1 MAWQCLAA
9 KGPWLSFQ
17 GILQAGIATL
27 CAWRWS
33 STMEGCP
40 QPRPCVSTLAFGGVE
55 GPKLGGAPLCL
66 CAIPALWASS
76 SSAQPPAHWCS
87 TLPPP
92 STHGATC
99 SPARSCLYLGRFRVQ
114 QAWPLCRL
122 PLVGCLEDW
131 RASSCKEIPSGFCCQ
146 LLKNMWM
153 SGLVQFKLMLSSVH
167 YISMCLE
174 QRRHLKVRI
183 ALSPASPRP
192 WCFLEWENSVASC
205 SQFCFLSKFLVVR
218 YLLAWDLM
226 LGVVLPFRMLMLYL
240 RTMNV

>member
-153 SGLVQFKLMLSSVH
+153 SGLVFSKGDTSKWESHSPRQVPGPGVFWSEKTLLLHALSS
-167 YISMCLE
+167 
-174 QRRHLKVRI
+174 
-183 ALSPASPRP
+183 
-192 WCFLEWENSVASC
+192 ASC
-205 SQFCFLSKFLVVR
+205 PSF
-218 YLLAWDLM
+218 
-226 LGVVLPFRMLMLYL
+226 
-240 RTMNV
+240 

>member
-1 MAWQCLAA
+1 MCLEVITNNGGLSAA
-9 KGPWLSFQ
+9 KAMCEYTGL
-17 GILQAGIATL
+17 
-27 CAWRWS
+27 WR
-33 STMEGCP
+33 C
-40 QPRPCVSTLAFGGVE
+40 
-55 GPKLGGAPLCL
+55 GGAKTGRGSLMPLCHPCPL
-66 CAIPALWASS
+66 GKFLF
-76 SSAQPPAHWCS
+76 QPSLLPTWCS
-87 TLPPP
+87 PLPPP
-92 STHGATC
+92 SIHGASC
-99 SPARSCLYLGRFRVQ
+99 SPARSCLCLGHFRVQ

-122 PLVGCLEDW
+122 LLVGCLEDW

-146 LLKNMWM
+146 LFKNLWM

-174 QRRHLKVRI
+174 QRRYLKVRI

-192 WCFLEWENSVASC
+192 WYFLEWENSVASC